1 MFVRIRRVA
10 VTAASA
16 LALGALAVPAAQANV
31 LSLLPGTCD
40 DQAASQ
46 PFAAYGDYNSYVLV
60 PGGDF
65 KPGGV
70 PWLLSGGASVRN
82 GSLSLP
88 AGSWATSPAD
98 CTSIYDPTVRLFI
111 RNTGSSS
118 SHLVVQA
125 LYPGLLG
132 SVQTA
137 TVGEI
142 TGSSSWSPSPAMG
155 LLTEN
160 LLSTLSLG
168 QTVIAFRF
176 HPADS
181 SGSWSITNVYLDPFG
196 RR

>member
-1 MFVRIRRVA
+1 MLVHVRRVA

-16 LALGALAVPAAQANV
+16 LALGAFAVPAAQANI
-31 LSLLPGTCD
+31 LSLLPGTCGN
-40 DQAASQ
+40 QAVSQ
-46 PFAAYGDYNSYVLV
+46 PFAAYGDNNSYVLV

-65 KPGGV
+65 KAGGV
-70 PWLLSGGASVRN
+70 PWLLSGGASVQS

-88 AGSWATSPAD
+88 SGSSATSPAD

-132 SVQTA
+132 GVQTA
-137 TVGEI
+137 TVGDI
-142 TGSSSWSPSPAMG
+142 TGNSSWSPSPAMG
-155 LLTEN
+155 LLGEN
-160 LLSTLSLG
+160 LLSTLSLS

-176 HPADS
+176 RPADS
-181 SGSWSITNVYLDPFG
+181 VGHWSITSVYLDPFG